1 MEEEFEL
8 EYYTTQNG
16 KIPYEDWAKKLK
28 KRAPVDY
35 ARILSRL
42 DRVAGGNLGDTKE
55 LQNGVWELKLVFG
68 PGYRIYY
75 GRADNR
81 VILLL
86 CGGQKRGQQRDIE
99 KAVEYWNDFQSQGR
113 ENT

>member
-8 EYYTTQNG
+8 EYYATLNG
-16 KIPYEDWAKKLK
+16 KSPYEDWAKTLK
-28 KRAPVDY
+28 KRASVDY
-35 ARILSRL
+35 ARILARL
-42 DRVAGGNLGDTKE
+42 DRVAGGNLGDAKE
-55 LQNGVWELKLVFG
+55 LRDGVWELRLAFG

-75 GRADNR
+75 GKVGNR

-113 ENT
+113 E